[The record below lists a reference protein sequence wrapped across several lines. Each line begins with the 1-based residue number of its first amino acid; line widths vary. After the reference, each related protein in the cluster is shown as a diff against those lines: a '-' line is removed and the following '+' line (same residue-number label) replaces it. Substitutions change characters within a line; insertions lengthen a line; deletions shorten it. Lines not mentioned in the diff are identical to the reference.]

1 MQTYIGKILFLSAAA
16 ASILGGAGNVL
27 AQPSPYQPLPYQ
39 PQAQADPGWRRDASQ
54 VAVEGDGWQRFEA
67 PPPRYEAM
75 PPPARS
81 GYSWQRGYWERR
93 HRDEPRWVKGYW
105 VAIQP
110 VTVVA
115 PPAPPR
121 PAPPAPPQYQ
131 RPQIERISAD
141 ALFRFDQSSL
151 GQMLPAGRAQLAALA
166 KRLAASRFARVEVRG
181 YTDRLGSDNYNL
193 NLSIRRANTVKDV
206 LVNYGIPAG
215 RVKAV
220 GLGAQDAVAQC
231 SDALPQEALIRCLL
245 PNRRVEIATFA
256 MP

>member
-1 MQTYIGKILFLSAAA
+1 MQTHIGKILLMSAVT
-16 ASILGGAGNVL
+16 ASILGAVSNVL
-27 AQPSPYQPLPYQ
+27 AQQAPYQPSPYSSPV
-39 PQAQADPGWRRDASQ
+39 QASQDWRRDAPQ
-54 VAVEGDGWQRFEA
+54 VLVERDGWQRFEA

-75 PPPARS
+75 PPSPRS

-93 HRDEPRWVKGYW
+93 QRDEPRWIKGYW

-110 VTVVA
+110 VTVIA

-121 PAPPAPPQYQ
+121 PAAPPQYQ
-131 RPQIERISAD
+131 RPRIERISAD

-166 KRLAASRFARVEVRG
+166 KRLAASRYARVEVRG
-181 YTDRLGSDNYNL
+181 YTDRLGSASYNL

-206 LVNYGIPAG
+206 LVSYGIPAG

-220 GLGAQDAVAQC
+220 GLGAQDALARC
-231 SDALPQEALIRCLL
+231 SDGLPQEALIRCLL
-245 PNRRVEIATFA
+245 PDRRVEIATFA